1 MAANKK
7 RKKGVKLIITI
18 WVIFILA
25 LAAFGVMLFR
35 NRDQVFKDFG
45 LKKTYIYTVDE
56 IPEINSLVE
65 VYLKALANADQ
76 GTLQNCVTTPSQYDN
91 MTTVEGRSKVI
102 TNYENI
108 TCYYVGGPEEGS
120 YIVYVVMNITIN
132 GVNTKPLDIYKP
144 LYIVN
149 SGGKYLIDNS
159 AQSQEL
165 QDFISQ
171 TSMEKDIQ
179 ELYQTVKA
187 DQDSKAE
194 SDPTFAEFMNKLDN

>member
-1 MAANKK
+1 MAEK
-7 RKKGVKLIITI
+7 RKKGVRIIITI
-18 WVIFILA
+18 WVIFILM
-25 LAAFGVMLFR
+25 LAALGVLVYM
-35 NRDQVFKDFG
+35 NKDQLFKDLG
-45 LKKTYIYTVDE
+45 VTRTYVYTVDSNE
-56 IPEINSLVE
+56 EINTLVE
-65 VYLKALANADQ
+65 TYLKALANADQ
-76 GTLQNCVTTPSQYDN
+76 ATLQSCVTTPSQYDN

-120 YIVYVVMNITIN
+120 YIVYVIMNITIN

-144 LYIVN
+144 LYVLKE
-149 SGGKYLIDNS
+149 GGKYLIDNS

-171 TSMEKDIQ
+171 ISLEKDIQ
-179 ELYQTVKA
+179 ELYQTVKE
-187 DQDSKAE
+187 DQDSKAA